1 MEYYERHLKIAK
13 QVGDR
18 AGEGIANGNIGNTY
32 RSLGNFTKA
41 VDCHESCLKIAKEV
55 GDRATEGR
63 AYGNLGS
70 DFHGLGDFKKAIG
83 YNESCLEVSKELG
96 DRYGEGTTYCN
107 LGNAYRCLG
116 KYTKAIDYHERA
128 LNVAREIGNK
138 NLEGRAY
145 GNLGKAYFN
154 LGDFIKSINYQE
166 RCLEIARDVEDRS
179 GEGSAYGNLGSTYKD
194 LGDFQKA
201 IVYQERCLKIA
212 KELNDRSEEGRA
224 CGNLGNTYRRLG
236 DFQKAMEFHE
246 LNLKIAREVG
256 DTSEEGS
263 AYSKLGSDYCDLG
276 NFQKAIEYHQQHL
289 KICKDVGNS
298 AQEGHIY
305 SKLGIAYFNLGDFE
319 KAKTYFELDLK
330 IAKEVEDKVEEGGAY
345 SNLGCCFE
353 LLGSHDEAFECY
365 QSSVRVFDDVR
376 SRLQYKDTWKIS
388 LRDLNQN
395 PYTALWR
402 VLLKLGR
409 SMDALCAAEK
419 GRAQALRDLMESR
432 YGILIADVRSTPD
445 EKAIHDLL
453 SGIQCNTIFPAFNR
467 LQGVI
472 NVWVIQ
478 NSKVICRRIKED
490 GDLRR
495 RDGVTRY
502 IQSVIEDIFGAIGA
516 TAGVDCEDRSLDKL
530 RRPPLANESSNQ
542 TRTLSLQSQ
551 NQQLRR
557 LYDVMIAPITDLIDG
572 DEIII
577 VPEGPLWLAPYAAF
591 IDSQSKYLSE
601 SFRIRVIP
609 SLTSLALILEC
620 PGDYHSKTGA
630 LLVGDPWVQEV
641 FSYNLCQL
649 PCAREEV
656 EMIGRILNT
665 TPLTGKE
672 ATKDEVMKRLSS
684 VSLVHIAAH
693 GRMDTGE
700 IALCPNPSRA
710 SRKPTDDDFLLTMAD
725 VLEVKLRAR
734 LVVLSCCHS
743 GRGEIKAEGVVGIAR
758 AFLGAGARSVLVSL
772 WAIDDEATLEFMKHF
787 YQHLKEGK
795 SASKALNQTMKSM
808 RESVKFSEVK
818 YWAPFVLVGDD
829 VTLEFDQSK

>member
-1 MEYYERHLKIAK
+1 
-13 QVGDR
+13 
-18 AGEGIANGNIGNTY
+18 
-32 RSLGNFTKA
+32 
-41 VDCHESCLKIAKEV
+41 
-55 GDRATEGR
+55 
-63 AYGNLGS
+63 
-70 DFHGLGDFKKAIG
+70 
-83 YNESCLEVSKELG
+83 
-96 DRYGEGTTYCN
+96 
-107 LGNAYRCLG
+107 
-116 KYTKAIDYHERA
+116 
-128 LNVAREIGNK
+128 
-138 NLEGRAY
+138 
-145 GNLGKAYFN
+145 
-154 LGDFIKSINYQE
+154 
-166 RCLEIARDVEDRS
+166 
-179 GEGSAYGNLGSTYKD
+179 
-194 LGDFQKA
+194 
-201 IVYQERCLKIA
+201 
-212 KELNDRSEEGRA
+212 
-224 CGNLGNTYRRLG
+224 
-236 DFQKAMEFHE
+236 
-246 LNLKIAREVG
+246 
-256 DTSEEGS
+256 
-263 AYSKLGSDYCDLG
+263 
-276 NFQKAIEYHQQHL
+276 
-289 KICKDVGNS
+289 
-298 AQEGHIY
+298 
-305 SKLGIAYFNLGDFE
+305 
-319 KAKTYFELDLK
+319 
-330 IAKEVEDKVEEGGAY
+330 
-345 SNLGCCFE
+345 
-353 LLGSHDEAFECY
+353 
-365 QSSVRVFDDVR
+365 
-376 SRLQYKDTWKIS
+376 
-388 LRDLNQN
+388 
-395 PYTALWR
+395 
-402 VLLKLGR
+402 
-409 SMDALCAAEK
+409 
-419 GRAQALRDLMESR
+419 MESR

-453 SGIQCNTIFPAFNR
+453 SGIQCNIIFPAFNR

-472 NVWVIQ
+472 YVWVIQ

-490 GDLRR
+490 GGLRR
-495 RDGVTRY
+495 RDDVTHY

-542 TRTLSLQSQ
+542 IRTLSLQSQ

-557 LYDVMIAPITDLIDG
+557 LYDVMIAPFTDLIDG

-577 VPEGPLWLAPYAAF
+577 VPEGPLWLAPYATF

-609 SLTSLALILEC
+609 SLTSLTLILEC

-630 LLVGDPWVQEV
+630 LLVGDPWMQDVS
-641 FSYNLCQL
+641 SYNLCQL

-710 SRKPTDDDFLLTMAD
+710 SRKPKDDDFLLTMAD